1 MKQPLGLSKKPFSSI
16 SSFFIFILCLNFL
29 TSCGQRNQRRPL
41 IDLGDTKKPSIED
54 GVLEVRDELY
64 SWLEEAASGPL
75 SYPEEREQ
83 LTYDIVY
90 KYPKQ
95 ISFRVTGSNLFCKGY
110 FKRASITKRFLEGDN
125 EKGIYSFSVV
135 KKLKDFELDIGY
147 GKEAREDCEDFYKK
161 SELPPIKE
169 TVNPEKR
176 REEFLSLFKEKID
189 SSLRACRSN
198 ELFKGQRCVDLEME
212 FSKSFY
218 RQLSWK
224 EDAANL
230 NMVFSLQS
238 VDGMTSQKEVKIYFS
253 PFRYYL
259 PGGNVL
265 AKKGDFPQVQRN
277 QSVDFIFEIRNL
289 KLLFS
294 SN

>member
-1 MKQPLGLSKKPFSSI
+1 MKQPLRLSKKPFS
-16 SSFFIFILCLNFL
+16 FALTCFVFIFILSLIH
-29 TSCGQRNQRRPL
+29 SCGQRSQRRPL
-41 IDLGDTKKPSIED
+41 IDLGETKKPSTED
-54 GVLEVRDELY
+54 GVLAVRDELY
-64 SWLEEAASGPL
+64 SWLKEVVSEPL
-75 SYPEEREQ
+75 SFPEERE
-83 LTYDIVY
+83 LMTYDIAY
-90 KYPKQ
+90 RNPQK

-110 FKRASITKRFLEGDN
+110 FQKAWVSKKFLEGD
-125 EKGIYSFSVV
+125 EKKGIYSFSVV

-147 GKEAREDCEDFYKK
+147 GKDAREDCENFFKK

-169 TVNPEKR
+169 AVNPEKR
-176 REEFLSLFKEKID
+176 REEFLNLFKEKID

-198 ELFKGQRCVDLEME
+198 ELFKGHRCVDLQLD
-212 FSKSFY
+212 FSKGFY

-230 NMVFSLQS
+230 NLVFTLQS
-238 VDGMTSQKEVKIYFS
+238 VDGVTSEKEVKIYFS

-265 AKKGDFPQVQRN
+265 AKKGDLPQVQRN
-277 QSVDFIFEIRNL
+277 QSVDSIFEIKNL